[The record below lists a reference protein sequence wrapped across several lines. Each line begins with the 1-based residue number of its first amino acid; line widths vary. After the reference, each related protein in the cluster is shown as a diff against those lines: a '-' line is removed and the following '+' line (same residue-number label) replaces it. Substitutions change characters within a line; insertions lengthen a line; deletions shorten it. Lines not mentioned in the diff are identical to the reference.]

1 MPLRMTGKR
10 NASQNDGKKKCLSGW
25 QEKKEILRY
34 AQDDKKG
41 AQDDGKG
48 AQDDKKGA
56 QDDGKGRFAAGK
68 TKILSI

>member
-1 MPLRMTGKR
+1 MRFFEAD
-10 NASQNDGKKKCLSGW
+10 ASQNDGKKKCLSGW
-25 QEKKEILRY
+25 QEKKEILRC

-41 AQDDGKG
+41 AQDDKKG